1 GPDVSDPAGA
11 ARSAVAAAATTAAA
25 ATPRSAVSAAAATP
39 RLSSAG
45 TQVVEQVAA
54 RLAGAPRGG
63 SVVVPL
69 DPPDLGEVLA
79 RFTRRGEELK
89 IDLVARTPE
98 AAEALRRELPQLAAA
113 LSRDDAKAQVS
124 VHVGGDDARQQAG
137 QQSTFSAQSDERRG
151 GARHDAR
158 PTAALPFSGAADD
171 PAPEAAR
178 VLAAPASALGRLD
191 ALA

>member
-1 GPDVSDPAGA
+1 M
-11 ARSAVAAAATTAAA
+11 
-25 ATPRSAVSAAAATP
+25 
-39 RLSSAG
+39 
-45 TQVVEQVAA
+45 QVLFVDD
-54 RLAGAPRGG
+54 LGG
-63 SVVVPL
+63 STVVRIRDDQGAGERTEHPL
-69 DPPDLGEVLA
+69 DRPTPGPLVGADLGEVLA

-98 AAEALRRELPQLAAA
+98 AAEALRRELPQLSAA

-158 PTAALPFSGAADD
+158 PTAALPFSGADDD

>member
-1 GPDVSDPAGA
+1 MEKFSLNAEVRKSLGTGA
-11 ARSAVAAAATTAAA
+11 ANRY
-25 ATPRSAVSAAAATP
+25 R
-39 RLSSAG
+39 RQG
-45 TQVVEQVAA
+45 QVPGIIYGHGDP
-54 RLAGAPRGG
+54 L
-63 SVVVPL
+63 SVVV
-69 DPPDLGEVLA
+69 GA
-79 RFTRRGEELK
+79 
-89 IDLVARTPE
+89 
-98 AAEALRRELPQLAAA
+98 RELPQLAAA

-158 PTAALPFSGAADD
+158 PTAALPFSGADDD